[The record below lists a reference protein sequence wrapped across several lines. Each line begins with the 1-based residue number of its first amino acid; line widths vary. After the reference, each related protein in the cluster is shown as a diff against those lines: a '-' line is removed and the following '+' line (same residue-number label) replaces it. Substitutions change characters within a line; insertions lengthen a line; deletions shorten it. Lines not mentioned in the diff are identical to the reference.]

1 MKTILVIDDCDFIDL
16 SKTEQDVKNAIL
28 FTGKTLQETA
38 LDFGAVIVNGKL
50 IQNRYGN
57 LDMPIGELYQ
67 SPKGDTK

>member
-1 MKTILVIDDCDFIDL
+1 MKTILVIDDLDFIEAP
-16 SKTEQDVKNAIL
+16 KTEQDVKKATL

-57 LDMPIGELYQ
+57 LNMPIGELYQ
-67 SPKGDTK
+67 STKGNTK